1 MQVRETTVDGR
12 PIRYRVAG
20 GGEPLVLVHGLAG
33 SWRWWLPLVDL
44 LRAQRRVHVVQL
56 PRFRQHVAVTDVSGW
71 LGRWADA
78 AGNGGGGGPGPFAGS
93 ILRGTARCAAAAAC
107 AAARTRRTCRD
118 SFRARRPRPRAAAA
132 RFALPGSSPPADGRC
147 RRRADRRGPARARDR
162 VRVTL

>member
-12 PIRYRVAG
+12 PTRYRVAG

-56 PRFRQHVAVTDVSGW
+56 PRFRQHVAVTDVSDW

-78 AGNGGGGGPGPFAGS
+78 AGIGPGHVPMLEVPETLAEAMLAFLGEELADDS
-93 ILRGTARCAAAAAC
+93 RDELRPREVDGVGLGRDDDEP
-107 AAARTRRTCRD
+107 AAR
-118 SFRARRPRPRAAAA
+118 
-132 RFALPGSSPPADGRC
+132 
-147 RRRADRRGPARARDR
+147 
-162 VRVTL
+162 